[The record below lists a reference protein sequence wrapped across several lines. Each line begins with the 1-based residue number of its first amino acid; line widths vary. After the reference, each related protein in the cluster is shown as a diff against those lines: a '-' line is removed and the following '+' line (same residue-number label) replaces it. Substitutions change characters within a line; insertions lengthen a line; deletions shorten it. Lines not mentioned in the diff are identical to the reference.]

1 MREEIIKKIRET
13 NDYDDL
19 LELKEEIWDQIKAD
33 SETKVLFPQTQDEYN
48 SLKKDNPE
56 EYVFTNF
63 ERNIAPATGITIYV
77 YFNSKYA
84 GFSDEVLK
92 RKKELR

>member
-1 MREEIIKKIRET
+1 MREETIKRIRDI

-33 SETKVLFPQTQDEYN
+33 PETKVLFPQTQDEYN

-56 EYVFTNF
+56 EYAFTTF

-77 YFNSKYA
+77 YFNAKYA
-84 GFSDEVLK
+84 GFSDEILK